1 MPETPDSTSEQR
13 APKKPAKPRDPSLP
27 PRITRGGDKRGRK
40 RQPLS
45 ESRTLTGM
53 QTMRA
58 PDYLVIGQIVCD
70 IQADGTGVLGGT
82 ALYSGLTAAR
92 LGARVGILTRG
103 RYGETIDG
111 VAVPSLEPYSDQVTI
126 ITQEADSPTF
136 FVNEYQGTR
145 RTQHIR
151 RWAGQ
156 IDLRGLPPH
165 WANAKIIHLGPVAR
179 EIDTH
184 QVLSLSPEFLGMTPQ
199 GWMREWPMERG
210 GRVNH
215 VQLRLP
221 PELLARTDAKRR
233 KQTEGS
239 VHARRLAEALGCLA
253 LALEQA
259 GAYIDKQR
267 LSFDGYLIEWK
278 NQREKVLVW
287 FDKRL
292 MQYHSSLAI
301 TWQTSF
307 EQLAIPAR
315 RLLERLAWLAPAP
328 IPEWLLNTPVPE
340 DTMVTDAFEALVAL
354 ESYSLVT
361 RATNSLS
368 FSVHRLV
375 QRYVTRCS
383 LRTGISPHALRHS
396 FATHLL
402 QRGADLRAIQEL
414 LGHASLSTTQIY
426 TGIDSE
432 RLLEV
437 YRGAHP
443 RR

>member
-1 MPETPDSTSEQR
+1 MPDPQETTGESPNPR
-13 APKKPAKPRDPSLP
+13 KPAKPRDPSLP

-45 ESRTLTGM
+45 ETRNLTGM

-70 IQADGTGVLGGT
+70 IQPDGTGVLGGT

-151 RWAGQ
+151 RWAGP

-184 QVLSLSPEFLGMTPQ
+184 QVLSLSPGFLGMTPQ

-221 PELLARTDAKRR
+221 PELLSRTDAVVVSDEEIAQARSVVQSVGRQRIGIVTLGPNGCQITYGGKKADLPGYPVKTVDLTGAGDVFAAAFFLRAADRR
-233 KQTEGS
+233 VSPVSAGRFANL
-239 VHARRLAEALGCLA
+239 VAAL
-253 LALEQA
+253 
-259 GAYIDKQR
+259 
-267 LSFDGYLIEWK
+267 
-278 NQREKVLVW
+278 
-287 FDKRL
+287 
-292 MQYHSSLAI
+292 SLRGI
-301 TWQTSF
+301 GPD
-307 EQLAIPAR
+307 AIPPMAEIE
-315 RLLERLAWLAPAP
+315 ERYQ
-328 IPEWLLNTPVPE
+328 EW
-340 DTMVTDAFEALVAL
+340 EA
-354 ESYSLVT
+354 EN
-361 RATNSLS
+361 R
-368 FSVHRLV
+368 
-375 QRYVTRCS
+375 
-383 LRTGISPHALRHS
+383 
-396 FATHLL
+396 
-402 QRGADLRAIQEL
+402 
-414 LGHASLSTTQIY
+414 
-426 TGIDSE
+426 
-432 RLLEV
+432 
-437 YRGAHP
+437 
-443 RR
+443 